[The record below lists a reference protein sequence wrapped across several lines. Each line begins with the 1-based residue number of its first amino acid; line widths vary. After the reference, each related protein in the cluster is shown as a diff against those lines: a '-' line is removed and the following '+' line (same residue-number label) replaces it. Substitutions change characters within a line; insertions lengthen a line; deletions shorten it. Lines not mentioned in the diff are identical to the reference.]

1 MRIKSA
7 ISTEKD
13 FFITFFVAGIFGLG
27 IYVGIKLYR
36 WNMQD
41 FKARK
46 ERNERIRSQQKNQK
60 K

>member
-1 MRIKSA
+1 MSPG
-7 ISTEKD
+7 D
-13 FFITFFVAGIFGLG
+13 FFITFFVAGIFCLG